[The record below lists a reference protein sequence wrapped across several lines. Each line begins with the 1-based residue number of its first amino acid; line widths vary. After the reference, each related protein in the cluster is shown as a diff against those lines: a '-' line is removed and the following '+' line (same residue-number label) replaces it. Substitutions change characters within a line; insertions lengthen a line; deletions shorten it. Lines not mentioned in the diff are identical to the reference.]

1 MACLSQFFGHVQGT
15 LNMNLKRT
23 FILVGA
29 AILSIIACWKETETV
44 VLPAPV
50 TPRLSA
56 EKPEYTSGEKIGL
69 QLAWPPSDWRLIE
82 QQRNDIRTDGFWP
95 YYVRIDGRDW
105 KLRHGVAPFS
115 ALSSGFDLHDSLQES
130 IQWLPGEHHVA
141 YMLKGLTIYHP
152 ENPEHAIHFDE
163 WTSNEILVKV
173 TGEDQQTTIESE
185 YVKPATWIT
194 VNVRGLFS
202 FDAPPSATEEPVQG
216 IDSLVGKYR
225 IGDIE
230 LGYDYGAYSSTLGE
244 FSGEAGYA
252 RRSVTVDGWP
262 ADLVTTDAGNMGIAF
277 PKVPSGAK
285 LTLHAR
291 YKKPE
296 SRGTVEKIF
305 LSVKFT
311 K

>member
-1 MACLSQFFGHVQGT
+1 MKP
-15 LNMNLKRT
+15 KRT

-29 AILSIIACWKETETV
+29 AIMSVFSCRKETETV
-44 VLPAPV
+44 VLPVPV
-50 TPRLSA
+50 APRLSV
-56 EKPEYTSGEKIGL
+56 EKPEYASGEKIGL
-69 QLAWPPSDWRLIE
+69 QLTWPPSDWRLIE

-95 YYVRIDGRDW
+95 YYVRIDGKDW

-115 ALSSGFDLHDSLQES
+115 ALSSGFDLHDSLQGS
-130 IQWLPGEHHVA
+130 VQWPSGEYHVA
-141 YMLKGLTIYHP
+141 YVLKGLTIYHP

-163 WTSNEILVKV
+163 WASNEIVVRV
-173 TGEDQQTTIESE
+173 TGENQQTTIESE

-202 FDAPPSATEEPVQG
+202 FDVPPNTTEDPVQG
-216 IDSLVGKYR
+216 IDSLVGRYR

-230 LGYDYGAYSSTLGE
+230 LGYDCGAYSSTLEE
-244 FSGEAGYA
+244 FSSDEGYV
-252 RRSVTVDGWP
+252 RRTVAVDGWP
-262 ADLVTTDAGNMGIAF
+262 ADLVATDAGNMGIAF

-291 YKKPE
+291 YTKRE
-296 SRGTVEKIF
+296 SKDTVEQIL
-305 LSVKFT
+305 LSIKFP